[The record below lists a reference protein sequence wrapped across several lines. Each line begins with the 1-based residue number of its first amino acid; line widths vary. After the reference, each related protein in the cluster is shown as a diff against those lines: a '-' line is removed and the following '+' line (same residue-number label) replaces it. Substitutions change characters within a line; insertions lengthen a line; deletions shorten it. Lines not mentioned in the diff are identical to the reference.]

1 MDVDMTCLWALYLNP
16 SLKTCKQECRF
27 LFKQIQTIKDTM
39 DLYCRMR
46 IQDMQLASKNQEY
59 FSGFSGGER
68 KRNEILQL
76 AELHVI
82 FGNFAQ

>member
-1 MDVDMTCLWALYLNP
+1 
-16 SLKTCKQECRF
+16 
-27 LFKQIQTIKDTM
+27 M

-76 AELHVI
+76 AAKDKLEKSMVADDVSGQSIESEVRTSSGMFLEKALVYK
-82 FGNFAQ
+82 